1 MNNDPILLPRPRE
14 LVRLDGNFSLH
25 PSRYVL
31 LDGARTPGLVRAGMA
46 VKDALAEVGAALELT
61 AYRGSGFTAIA
72 AEISL
77 APRRIRHKDG
87 YRLTIGP
94 DGIVL
99 VGHDLAGV
107 LYGAMTLRQLARQYR
122 GVGSLPCLRIDDWP
136 DFPNRGVMLDV
147 SRDRVP
153 TMEALYG
160 LVDMLAEWKVN
171 QLQLYT
177 EHTYAYRG
185 HEDVW
190 KDASPMTGEEIM
202 ALDAYCRD
210 RAMELVPN
218 QNSFGHM
225 ERWLARPGYAGL
237 AENPNDPIPRSLNP
251 GDIGSVMLLEG
262 MFDELLP
269 HFSSGQFNTGLDEVP
284 LGDGKSKEVVAERGV
299 GRVYLDFVLKVHEL
313 VRGHGRQMQMWGDII
328 MHYPELI
335 PELPD
340 DVIALEWG
348 YEATHP
354 FAEESGQF
362 GRAGVPFYV
371 CPGTSSWN
379 SILGRTDN
387 ATENIL
393 SAVTSGVEH
402 GAIGFLNTDWG
413 DNGHWQPLPVTY
425 LGLAYGAAVG
435 WCVEANKDI
444 DLPAVLDL
452 HAFDDSAGEM
462 GRVAYEL
469 GNTYLQPG
477 VVPRNSSV
485 LHNILLR
492 SPATEEP
499 ISRLTVEGLERTEAY
514 IESGLQRMGRAR
526 MGISDSDLVLSE
538 YSNAAGLS
546 IHACHV
552 GEARLKAVGNRV
564 ADVPPRTLWT
574 HHHTDE
580 LPAPV
585 SEEIFAMPSGTR
597 RRLADELGPLIE
609 EYRRLWAIRSRPG
622 GLDDSV
628 TRWEAM
634 LAVYRGE

>member
-1 MNNDPILLPRPRE
+1 MNNDPVLLPRPRE
-14 LVRLDGNFSLH
+14 LVRQDGSFALQSA
-25 PSRYVL
+25 RYIL
-31 LDGARTPGLVRAGMA
+31 LDGPRTPGLERAGTV

-61 AYRGSGFTAIA
+61 AHRGGDNTAIA

-77 APRRIRHKDG
+77 APRRIRQKEG

-94 DGIVL
+94 DGIHV
-99 VGHDLAGV
+99 VGNDLAGA

-122 GVGSLPCLRIDDWP
+122 GAGSLPCLKIDDWP
-136 DFPNRGVMLDV
+136 DLPNRGVMLDV
-147 SRDRVP
+147 TRDRVP
-153 TMEALYG
+153 AMETLYG
-160 LVDMLAEWKVN
+160 LVDLLAEWKVN

-177 EHTYAYRG
+177 EHTYAYRD

-190 KDASPMTGEEIM
+190 KDASPMTGEEVM

-210 RAMELVPN
+210 RAIELVPN

-237 AENPNDPIPRSLNP
+237 AENLNDPIPRSLDP
-251 GDIGSVMLLEG
+251 GDIGSVMLVEG

-269 HFSSGQFNTGLDEVP
+269 HFSSRQFNVGLDEVP
-284 LGDGKSKEVVAERGV
+284 LGDGKSKDAVAEHGV

-313 VRGHGRQMQMWGDII
+313 VRGHGKKSQIWGDIVI
-328 MHYPELI
+328 HHPGLI
-335 PELPD
+335 SELPE

-354 FAEESGQF
+354 FAEESAQF
-362 GRAGVPFYV
+362 GKAGVSFYV
-371 CPGTSSWN
+371 CPGTASWN
-379 SILGRTDN
+379 SLTGRTDN
-387 ATENIL
+387 AVQNIL
-393 SAVTSGVEH
+393 NAVSNGMEH
-402 GAIGFLNTDWG
+402 GAIGILNTDWG
-413 DNGHWQPLPVTY
+413 DNGHWQPLPVMY
-425 LGLAYGAAVG
+425 LGMAYGAAVG
-435 WCVEANKDI
+435 WCLEANRDI

-452 HAFDDSAGEM
+452 HAFDDSAGKM
-462 GRVAYEL
+462 GRVAYDL

-492 SPATEEP
+492 SPSTEEP
-499 ISRLTVEGLERTEAY
+499 ISRLSAEGLERTEAY
-514 IESGLQRMGRAR
+514 IESTLKQMDGARMGRPD
-526 MGISDSDLVLSE
+526 GDLVKE
-538 YSNAAGLS
+538 EFANAAGLS

-564 ADVPPRTLWT
+564 ADVPSRTLWT

-580 LPAPV
+580 LPAHV
-585 SEEIFAMPSGTR
+585 REEISAMPSGTR

-609 EYRRLWAIRSRPG
+609 EYRRLWTARSRPG

-634 LAVYRGE
+634 LAAYRE